1 MRTIVEPKEHIAKL
15 WGQQK
20 TQPDAVYRRMKYV
33 LQVNCEGK
41 TALHNVVTG
50 ELIVLDEAE
59 EAILAALPRAWTQE
73 MDELIRAHFLVPEGY
88 DEHKAV
94 YGMRH
99 ILRQMENAQK
109 PPGIVKYTILPTTAC
124 NARCYYCF
132 EKGTKPVTMTEQTA
146 NDTVRFIKE
155 HCNGRKVYIDWF
167 GGEPTVAANRI
178 DQICKG
184 LSENGIEYSSR
195 ITTNG
200 YLFDEEMVRTAKEL
214 WHLESAMITV
224 DGTEETYNRVK
235 AYPNVE
241 GSPYQRVMRNIGLLL
256 DSGIKVNF
264 RVNFDLHNYEEL
276 PEVFDEV
283 ARRFA
288 DRERLQVTIH
298 PVNMPPGS
306 KLMNPHADEDWF
318 RQKLLE
324 LSWISWNSE
333 MVEINNR
340 HPCLQYQECEA
351 ASESAITVTPWGAL
365 AKCPEQFEKKDCV
378 GNLQNGVTNHE
389 RVAAWHTFADY
400 EKCRQCV
407 FYPYCTRN
415 KKCSAGD
422 RCQYYDVFYE
432 RFRISA
438 MNRSVSE

>member
-109 PPGIVKYTILPTTAC
+109 LPGIVKYTILPTTAC

-184 LSENGIEYSSR
+184 LSENGIEYSSH

-200 YLFDEEMVRTAKEL
+200 YLFDEDMVRTAREL

-224 DGTEETYNRVK
+224 DGTEVTYNRVK

-264 RVNFDLHNYEEL
+264 RVNLDLHNYEEL
-276 PEVFDEV
+276 PDIFDEV
-283 ARRFA
+283 KKNFTN
-288 DRERLQVTIH
+288 RENLQVTIH
-298 PVNMPPGS
+298 PVIAQKS
-306 KLMNPHADEDWF
+306 FELTEPHASVEWF
-318 RQKLLE
+318 SKKLLK
-324 LSWISWNSE
+324 LHKMAWNSGLLKADDKLLF
-333 MVEINNR
+333 
-340 HPCLQYQECEA
+340 LQHEECEA
-351 ASESAITVTPWGAL
+351 ASESAITITPVGAL
-365 AKCPEQFEKKDCV
+365 AKCPEQFAEKDLV
-378 GNLQNGVTNHE
+378 GDLQNGIENTELVGE
-389 RVAAWHTFADY
+389 WHVFADY
-400 EKCRQCV
+400 EKCRQCI
-407 FYPYCTRN
+407 FYPYCARVE
-415 KKCSAGD
+415 KCSAGD
-422 RCQYYDVFYE
+422 RCQYCDVLYE
-432 RFRISA
+432 ESRSA
-438 MNRSVSE
+438 VMKRLVIT